1 MQKFYFF
8 ERFCSLFEVTA
19 FLLFLRSLIAFLIS
33 HQFRWSTNKPANK
46 PKKPMTMK
54 MLKKN
59 NREKMISTTIT
70 IKAIVPAQ
78 ISSSI
83 ISSRKIAII
92 PNMKRRKAML
102 PMHSIVSGLMVGNK
116 SCCKLYL
123 KKTGNFIFYK
133 VYVYLFSI
141 YILYKMSSIF

>member
-1 MQKFYFF
+1 MLEEFQEGCKFYFF
-8 ERFCSLFEVTA
+8 ERFCSLFDEVTA
-19 FLLFLRSLIAFLIS
+19 FLLFLRSIAFLIS

-70 IKAIVPAQ
+70 IKVIVP
-78 ISSSI
+78 SPKSSI

-92 PNMKRRKAML
+92 PSQKKRRAMP
-102 PMHSIVSGLMVGNK
+102 PMWPIVSGLMVGNK

-123 KKTGNFIFYK
+123 KKTDIFI
-133 VYVYLFSI
+133 
-141 YILYKMSSIF
+141 

>member
-8 ERFCSLFEVTA
+8 ERFFSLFEVTA
-19 FLLFLRSLIAFLIS
+19 FLFFLRSLIAFLIS
-33 HQFRWSTNKPANK
+33 HQFRWSRSKPANK
-46 PKKPMTMK
+46 PKNPMTMK

-70 IKAIVPAQ
+70 IKVIVPAP

-92 PNMKRRKAML
+92 PNQKITRAMP
-102 PMHSIVSGLMVGNK
+102 PMRPIVSGLMVGNK

-123 KKTGNFIFYK
+123 KKTDIFI
-133 VYVYLFSI
+133 
-141 YILYKMSSIF
+141 